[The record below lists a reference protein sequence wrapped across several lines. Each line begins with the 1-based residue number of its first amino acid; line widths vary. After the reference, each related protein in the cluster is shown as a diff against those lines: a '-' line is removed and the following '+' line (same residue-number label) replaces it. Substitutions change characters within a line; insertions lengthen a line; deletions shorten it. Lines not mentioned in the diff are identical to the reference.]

1 MKRHFFRRATD
12 SFARFTVAP
21 FTRRREQDPAKADK
35 ITKIQRDLDETTEV
49 LVSSIKLRLL
59 NHLLLKFTVQC
70 FWFGLF
76 LLMFFFLSLLLIL
89 LRSCIFLVLVIF
101 VVLFVLA
108 LVIVVVFVIFL
119 FRILALVVA
128 LVVFLVCCLCFLVL
142 ILVLVLS
149 ACSCTKHANTRGC
162 AWCPA
167 RHLTRF
173 TPCVVRS
180 LFVKRQ

>member
-89 LRSCIFLVLVIF
+89 LCSCIFLVLVIF

-128 LVVFLVCCLCFLVL
+128 LVVFLVCCLFLRSFLLFFSFFRSV
-142 ILVLVLS
+142 
-149 ACSCTKHANTRGC
+149 HAPNTPTREVARG
-162 AWCPA
+162 APPD
-167 RHLTRF
+167 T
-173 TPCVVRS
+173 
-180 LFVKRQ
+180 